1 MLALRLVSASVT
13 AMLPELTGDGASALA
28 DMGLTPASLSDTGA
42 EFSAPAAT
50 EVTLERKTS
59 DTSTAAETKKENE
72 LYSWLRDKAGLSQAV
87 IEKSKAKLSEED
99 VDSVEALQALH
110 KLGHL
115 ADVFS
120 PVPAQQ
126 IADALATDAA
136 PEVTKNPW
144 ETGEPGYWDTSGQWV
159 STDAPAQG
167 GGKPAASLQPEQGRC
182 GPMFN
187 GTRCDCSHA
196 SWAVFCNSENGWCGD
211 SAEHANADDLTKF
224 DCPLQLRPALP
235 TEGRCGPLFKGKR
248 CDCSGVFQWCNSGT
262 GWCGDTAEHANAD
275 GLTKFDC
282 PRIPEPT
289 PQPTEGRCGALFDGA
304 RCDCSGVFLFCNSEN
319 GWCGDSAEH
328 ANADELTKFDC
339 PRRKRPVLPTEGRCG
354 PLFKGKRCDC
364 SGVFQ
369 WCNSGTGWCGDSAEH
384 ANADG
389 LTKFDCPRIPQ
400 PTPQPTEGRC
410 GALFDGA
417 RCDCSGVFQWCN
429 SENGWCGD
437 TAEHAHA
444 DELTKFDCPRRAR
457 PSLPTEG
464 RCGALFKGKR
474 CDCSTDSSFQWCNSE
489 TGWCGDS
496 TEHANADGLTKYDCL
511 SARDAPGAPEAQGHG
526 KDEKRTGDPS
536 LDELE
541 ERLRDLEETRC
552 QTAGKRCKAAAAVP
566 VPVPPDSSKQS
577 ESKGP
582 SIAGGSLVS

>member
-13 AMLPELTGDGASALA
+13 AMLPQLTGEGASALA
-28 DMGLTPASLSDTGA
+28 DMGLTPARLGDTA
-42 EFSAPAAT
+42 PPAAT
-50 EVTLERKTS
+50 EVTLERMTS
-59 DTSTAAETKKENE
+59 DTSTAAESKKENE

-110 KLGHL
+110 KLGQL

-136 PEVTKNPW
+136 EEVKKNPW
-144 ETGEPGYWDTSGQWV
+144 ETGEPGYWDTNGQWV

-167 GGKPAASLQPEQGRC
+167 GENPAASLQPEEGRC

-187 GTRCDCSHA
+187 GTRCDCSQA
-196 SWAVFCNSENGWCGD
+196 NWAVFCNSANGWCGD

-248 CDCSGVFQWCNSGT
+248 CDCSGVFKWCNSGT
-262 GWCGDTAEHANAD
+262 GWCGDTAEHAKAD
-275 GLTKFDC
+275 KLTKFDC
-282 PRIPEPT
+282 PNIPQPT
-289 PQPTEGRCGALFDGA
+289 PEPTEGRCGALFDGA
-304 RCDCSGVFLFCNSEN
+304 RCDCSGAFLFCNSEN
-319 GWCGDSAEH
+319 GWCGDTAEH

-339 PRRKRPVLPTEGRCG
+339 PHRKRPSLSTEGRCG
-354 PLFKGKRCDC
+354 P
-364 SGVFQ
+364 
-369 WCNSGTGWCGDSAEH
+369 
-384 ANADG
+384 
-389 LTKFDCPRIPQ
+389 
-400 PTPQPTEGRC
+400 
-410 GALFDGA
+410 
-417 RCDCSGVFQWCN
+417 
-429 SENGWCGD
+429 
-437 TAEHAHA
+437 
-444 DELTKFDCPRRAR
+444 
-457 PSLPTEG
+457 
-464 RCGALFKGKR
+464 LFKGKR
-474 CDCSTDSSFQWCNSE
+474 CDCSTDSSFQWCNSG

-496 TEHANADGLTKYDCL
+496 TEHANADDLTKYDCL

-526 KDEKRTGDPS
+526 KEENRTGDPS

-541 ERLRDLEETRC
+541 ERLRDLEEMRC
-552 QTAGKRCKAAAAVP
+552 QTAGKRCKAAAVP
-566 VPVPPDSSKQS
+566 VPVPPDSSKRS
-577 ESKGP
+577 EGGKTP

>member
-167 GGKPAASLQPEQGRC
+167 GGKPAASLQPEEGRC

-187 GTRCDCSHA
+187 GTRCDCSQA

-262 GWCGDTAEHANAD
+262 GWCGDT
-275 GLTKFDC
+275 
-282 PRIPEPT
+282 
-289 PQPTEGRCGALFDGA
+289 
-304 RCDCSGVFLFCNSEN
+304 
-319 GWCGDSAEH
+319 
-328 ANADELTKFDC
+328 
-339 PRRKRPVLPTEGRCG
+339 
-354 PLFKGKRCDC
+354 
-364 SGVFQ
+364 
-369 WCNSGTGWCGDSAEH
+369 AEH

-474 CDCSTDSSFQWCNSE
+474 CDCSKDSSFQWCNSE

-496 TEHANADGLTKYDCL
+496 TEHANADDLTKYDCL

-582 SIAGGSLVS
+582 SIAGGSLGS